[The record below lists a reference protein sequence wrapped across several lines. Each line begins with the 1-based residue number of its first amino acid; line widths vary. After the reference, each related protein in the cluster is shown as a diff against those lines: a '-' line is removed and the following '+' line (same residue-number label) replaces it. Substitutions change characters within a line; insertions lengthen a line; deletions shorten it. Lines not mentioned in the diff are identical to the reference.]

1 MTVIDFSTLEIYK
14 KLPLIQII
22 LRGMNGISLRHFL
35 WKNISENLVDSEI
48 KAKKKLYLT
57 IILNPYH
64 LQNLLRS
71 IYLELNF

>member
-48 KAKKKLYLT
+48 KAKKKKKAVFNYYT
-57 IILNPYH
+57 KPISFAKSPEI
-64 LQNLLRS
+64 NLP
-71 IYLELNF
+71 